1 MQSTA
6 TTPRKYLAELEND
19 WRRETLMALRDLVKQ
34 EAPEAVE
41 GVGYGM
47 LSYTVAGKTLFSLH
61 AQKNYVSVYVGDI
74 RKIDRDGTML
84 AGLDLGKG
92 CIRFKKSVTVGETGV
107 HAFIGEASRMA
118 REGLDTD
125 C

>member
-6 TTPRKYLAELEND
+6 TTPSEYLAELEHD
-19 WRRETLMALRDLVKQ
+19 WRRETLLALRELVKKA
-34 EAPEAVE
+34 APEALE
-41 GVGYGM
+41 GIAYGM
-47 LSYTVAGKTLFSLH
+47 LSYTFAGKTLFSLH
-61 AQKNYVSVYVGDI
+61 AQRNYVSLYVGDI
-74 RKIDRDGTML
+74 RKIDRDGAML

-92 CIRFKKSVTVGETGV
+92 CIRFKKSVSVGDTGIKG
-107 HAFIGEASRMA
+107 FIAEAARMA